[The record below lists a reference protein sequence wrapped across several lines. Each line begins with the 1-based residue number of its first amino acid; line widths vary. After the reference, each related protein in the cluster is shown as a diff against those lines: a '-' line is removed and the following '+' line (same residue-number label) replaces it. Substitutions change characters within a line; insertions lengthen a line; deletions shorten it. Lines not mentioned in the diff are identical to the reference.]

1 MGGSGKKKCWRGSGR
16 KKKKE
21 PTRKLNG
28 VDLLRLQNVEQ
39 RIYKT
44 RLRFGLKNP
53 QKDNNKY
60 G

>member
-1 MGGSGKKKCWRGSGR
+1 MGGGGKKKNVGGVNQ

-44 RLRFGLKNP
+44 RLRFGL
-53 QKDNNKY
+53 
-60 G
+60 